1 MNNHDMSTTKVPMEF
16 NFVFQ
21 FFGFV
26 SDSGAIKAKNLKS
39 VNVLNGMRRHENLE
53 N

>member
-1 MNNHDMSTTKVPMEF
+1 MSATKVPMEF

-26 SDSGAIKAKNLKS
+26 SDSGKIKGKNLKS
-39 VNVLNGMRRHENLE
+39 VTRYERNETT
-53 N
+53 